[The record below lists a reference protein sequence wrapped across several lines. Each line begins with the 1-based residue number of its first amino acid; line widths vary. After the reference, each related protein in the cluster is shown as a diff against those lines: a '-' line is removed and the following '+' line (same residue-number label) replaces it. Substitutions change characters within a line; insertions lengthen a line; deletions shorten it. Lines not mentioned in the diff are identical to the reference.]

1 MINSMETQKKSIFE
15 EFYIV
20 LSRELQIYHELI
32 GAMRD
37 KQNAIVNQDK
47 DKIKKAILR
56 EREKSQSILKH
67 MKLRNQLTQSF
78 SKAKKTKGSLT
89 TLTHIIQD
97 ATGDIKTKLND
108 IRHQMHLSVTE
119 IDKLNRD
126 NKYLLSASI
135 THVKDLVKI
144 FLTNG
149 TKPHSHYEIN
159 GSIALNQKEN
169 KVLDFK
175 I

>member
-1 MINSMETQKKSIFE
+1 
-15 EFYIV
+15 
-20 LSRELQIYHELI
+20 
-32 GAMRD
+32 
-37 KQNAIVNQDK
+37 
-47 DKIKKAILR
+47 
-56 EREKSQSILKH
+56 
-67 MKLRNQLTQSF
+67 
-78 SKAKKTKGSLT
+78 
-89 TLTHIIQD
+89 
-97 ATGDIKTKLND
+97 
-108 IRHQMHLSVTE
+108 MHLSVTE